1 MIERL
6 KNVMTV
12 DELNAATL
20 HAANFGLT
28 LTEYIERISH

>member
-6 KNVMTV
+6 KKLMSEK
-12 DELNAATL
+12 ELNAATQ